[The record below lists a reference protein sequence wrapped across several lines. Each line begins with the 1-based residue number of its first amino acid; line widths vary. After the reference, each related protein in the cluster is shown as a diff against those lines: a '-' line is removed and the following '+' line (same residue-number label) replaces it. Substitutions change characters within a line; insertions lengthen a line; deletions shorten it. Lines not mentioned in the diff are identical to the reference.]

1 MGPATSGFA
10 LAAAITV
17 LFNTVLAI
25 VKDSSKPLNTFMASL
40 TGHQWTTHGLVD
52 LALFVGLG
60 FLFTKTRAGANIEP
74 ERLIRYLIAS
84 VALSGLGLAAWYTFF

>member
-1 MGPATSGFA
+1 MDRATSGFA
-10 LAAAITV
+10 LAAAITI

-40 TGHQWTTHGLVD
+40 TGHQWTTHGLAD

-60 FLFTKTRAGANIEP
+60 LLFTKTRAGEMIEP
-74 ERLIRYLIAS
+74 DRVIRHLIAS
-84 VALSGLGLAAWYTFF
+84 VALSGFGLAAWYTFF